1 VQATAQG
8 PAGHCSPKKD
18 QKASAVAGFHQ
29 LDLRDG
35 QTFGSGEHECDLVT
49 DGIGGG

>member
-1 VQATAQG
+1 M
-8 PAGHCSPKKD
+8 AGRSAGRCSLKKD
-18 QKASAVAGFHQ
+18 KEASAAGGFHQ